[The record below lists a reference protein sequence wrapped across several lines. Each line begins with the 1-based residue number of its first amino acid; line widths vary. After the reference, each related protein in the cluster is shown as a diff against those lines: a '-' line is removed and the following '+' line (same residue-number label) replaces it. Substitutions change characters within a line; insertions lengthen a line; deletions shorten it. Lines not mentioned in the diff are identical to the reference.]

1 MKKHVIYNSYR
12 NLYICEDGGLGSDVS
27 YARVFGSKA
36 KALTFMYYNYYEIN
50 GHEPI
55 GYWQAKSINRKLE
68 DFIENERK
76 VRELRRLNAIQPY
89 NKEDENQ

>member
-12 NLYICEDGGLGSDVS
+12 NLYISEHGGLIGDISG
-27 YARVFGSKA
+27 ARIFGSKS

-68 DFIENERK
+68 AFIENKRK
-76 VRELRRLNAIQPY
+76 VRELRRLNAIKSY
-89 NKEDENQ
+89 TKENES